1 MFGIFI
7 LHHYVSVRTV
17 IVAKS
22 FTKGW
27 IQAQRSANKGADPGL
42 IERHSNHQTGGM
54 LTDKA
59 IQCPRSCNEGIFLC
73 ILPSLKT

>member
-7 LHHYVSVRTV
+7 LHHYVSVGTV
-17 IVAKS
+17 IAAKS

-42 IERHSNHQTGGM
+42 IERHSNHQTEVCSQIRPSNAPVVA
-54 LTDKA
+54 TRA
-59 IQCPRSCNEGIFLC
+59 FFCVYCPR
-73 ILPSLKT
+73 